1 MNEKEKGKRARVV
14 DLEETDT
21 EDEYDKPDWILIT
34 KAEGEASAALKH
46 GKKKK
51 IQQGYKTYDLEE
63 NLAHSRDF
71 ATLRQKHKDGMYQTL
86 EQFKNDVYNLLK
98 RALESNS
105 PDSIPYQ
112 QMIRYFSSFTGGQDA
127 GLSSSPTEQR
137 RNTYKPEDNASHEI
151 AQMAFQSVELVY
163 TYDLGENLSVPRDF
177 ATLRQKHKDGMYQT
191 LEQFKNDVYN
201 LLKRALESNSPD
213 SIPYQQAK
221 YLLDQAD
228 LIFRSLRTN
237 PIYAEKELE
246 AWHQKYF
253 QYKKKAVRFEN
264 SRTIFSVEILE
275 SRLRPRVA
283 CSMKQSS
290 KDNEGAPS
298 RRAQSLGTKKK
309 TKKRSSSKPRGG
321 RPSVNLDGAQ
331 DAGLSSS
338 LTEQRRNTYKP
349 EDNVSHE
356 IAQMAFQPVELVYQ
370 SNSRSYEESMRNFVK
385 DAGPM
390 AKMAAEQ
397 KIQELAERNQAYQA
411 SNYQA
416 LTNPG
421 MSSQIPPFRNWSEN
435 IQFGAN
441 PTSISLATTSNLP
454 TSSASLRQSNRYAA
468 IFESSTSLIHGTNFE
483 DFNSVQ
489 GGSSESV
496 LGVNSQLLYGQGSQ
510 AIYPSYASSLTTGS
524 TTQKDMSSELKQP
537 EFLQTNIFNMSPN
550 SSQALDDHFGVDTR
564 LLSGKGMQPLDGY
577 FGVNSQLHFGEGMQ
591 ALYPSYASSIAPG
604 LMIQINRSS
613 ELKQPEFF
621 PGSVFN
627 TAPSS
632 REALL
637 GGNSQLLTGKGK
649 KVAYPSNANSVT
661 VGLMSQTSSS
671 FELKQP
677 ECSQGS
683 ISNIA
688 PSSLENLEGV
698 IGGNSQLL
706 SGEGNQAN
714 DVYNLLKKALE
725 SNRWDETEIG
735 LLILLMQRFADLLF
749 NPLTTETDCL
759 LLQAKYLLDQAD
771 LIFRSLR
778 TNPIYA
784 EKELEAWHQKYFQYK
799 KKAVRFENSTAI
811 FSVEILESRLRPKVA
826 SSMKQNSKDN
836 DGAPSRRVQ
845 SLGTKNTKKR
855 RSSKLRDGRPSV
867 NLDGKE
873 EISTSTTM
881 KKPGF
886 SPNHP

>member
-1 MNEKEKGKRARVV
+1 MENRRGKKSAATTEKGKGKKARVV
-14 DLEETDT
+14 DLKETDT
-21 EDEYDKPDWILIT
+21 EEEFDEPVDVDSES
-34 KAEGEASAALKH
+34 EGEASAAPKG
-46 GKKKK
+46 GKNKK
-51 IQQGYKTYDLEE
+51 IKQVKSTRKDEHELFSMPDNLE
-63 NLAHSRDF
+63 
-71 ATLRQKHKDGMYQTL
+71 
-86 EQFKNDVYNLLK
+86 
-98 RALESNS
+98 
-105 PDSIPYQ
+105 
-112 QMIRYFSSFTGGQDA
+112 
-127 GLSSSPTEQR
+127 
-137 RNTYKPEDNASHEI
+137 
-151 AQMAFQSVELVY
+151 

-213 SIPYQQAK
+213 SIPYQQLALAVK

-253 QYKKKAVRFEN
+253 QYKKKAVRFEK
-264 SRTIFSVEILE
+264 STSIFSVEILE

-283 CSMKQSS
+283 SSMKQSS

-298 RRAQSLGTKKK
+298 RRPQSLGTKKK

-338 LTEQRRNTYKP
+338 PTEQRRNTYKP
-349 EDNVSHE
+349 EDNASHE
-356 IAQMAFQPVELVYQ
+356 IASMAFQPVELVYQ

-385 DAGPM
+385 DAGPV
-390 AKMAAEQ
+390 AKMVAEQ
-397 KIQELAERNQAYQA
+397 KIQELAERNRAYQA

-416 LTNPG
+416 FTNAD
-421 MSSQIPPFRNWSEN
+421 MSSQIPPFSNWSDN

-441 PTSISLATTSNLP
+441 PTSISLTTASNLP
-454 TSSASLRQSNRYAA
+454 ASSASLPQSNRYAA
-468 IFESSTSLIHGTNFE
+468 IFESSTSLGHGTNFE
-483 DFNSVQ
+483 DFNYVQ
-489 GGSSESV
+489 GLSCELHTDELLDLFTKIGTPEFLQSSISNTETSSGGASESV

-510 AIYPSYASSLTTGS
+510 AIYPGYASSVTAGS
-524 TTQKDMSSELKQP
+524 TTQKNMSSELKQP
-537 EFLQTNIFNMSPN
+537 EFLQTSIFNMPPN
-550 SSQALDDHFGVDTR
+550 SSQTLDDHFGIDTR
-564 LLSGKGMQPLDGY
+564 LLSGKGMQPMDGY
-577 FGVNSQLHFGEGMQ
+577 FGVTSQLHSGEGMQ
-591 ALYPSYASSIAPG
+591 ALYPSYASSVAPG
-604 LMIQINRSS
+604 LMMQINRSS

-649 KVAYPSNANSVT
+649 EVAYPSNANSIQLTYDLGENLSVPRDIAT
-661 VGLMSQTSSS
+661 
-671 FELKQP
+671 LKQKHKDGMYP
-677 ECSQGS
+677 T
-683 ISNIA
+683 
-688 PSSLENLEGV
+688 LE
-698 IGGNSQLL
+698 QFK
-706 SGEGNQAN
+706 N

-735 LLILLMQRFADLLF
+735 LLILLMQR
-749 NPLTTETDCL
+749 
-759 LLQAKYLLDQAD
+759 
-771 LIFRSLR
+771 SLR
-778 TNPIYA
+778 TNPIYV

-799 KKAVRFENSTAI
+799 KKAVRFENSTTI

-836 DGAPSRRVQ
+836 DGAPSRRAQ

-855 RSSKLRDGRPSV
+855 RSSKLHDGRPSV

-881 KKPGF
+881 KKQGL